1 MGTTMLQGLF
11 RFSRRALLI
20 GIAAV
25 LALIGGV
32 ATILAADQKVT
43 VFAASS
49 LTDVLKAAAATWQSK
64 GNGAI
69 VLSFGSSSTIAKQIE
84 QGAPADIFASAD
96 ETWMA
101 YLVERNLIAGDTVR
115 RPIGNDLVLV
125 GAPGTSHIIKIE
137 PGFDLLSALRGG
149 RLAIGDP
156 KSVPAGRYAR
166 QALTNLGVWD
176 KIAPHLAPAPNVRAA
191 LALVQRGEAPLG
203 IVYATDAMGLGE
215 MKMLTLFPEDS
226 HDPIVYPMAIVA
238 GRDRPDAKAF
248 FDFLTGP
255 DGLALFGRYGFKILE

>member
-1 MGTTMLQGLF
+1 MTPGF
-11 RFSRRALLI
+11 FAFARRAFLA
-20 GIAAV
+20 GIAATFA
-25 LALIGGV
+25 LAGSAQAAEQPV
-32 ATILAADQKVT
+32 A
-43 VFAASS
+43 VFAAAS
-49 LTDVLKAAAATWQSK
+49 LTDVLKAAAATWQGK
-64 GNGAI
+64 GRGPV

-84 QGAPADIFASAD
+84 RGAPADIFASAD
-96 ETWMA
+96 ETWIA
-101 YLVERNLIAGDTVR
+101 YLMERNLIAADTVR
-115 RPIGNDLVLV
+115 RPIGNDLALV
-125 GAPGTSHIIKIE
+125 GSPDQARIIKIE
-137 PGFDLLSALRGG
+137 PGFDLLGALQGG

-156 KSVPAGRYAR
+156 KSVPAGRYAQ

-176 KIAPHLAPAPNVRAA
+176 KVEPHLAPAENVRAA

-238 GRDRPDAKAF
+238 GRDRPEVRAF